1 MATFIPNITDVIPM
15 PLLYQPNI
23 QFLIQSGLYAKQQYN
38 ASLQKINEVY
48 GEYAKSPIFN
58 SAVNQRRNEYIQSLN
73 DYIDKFKHLDLRD
86 PSVVQEF
93 GNLFKPIANDALIV
107 NHMSISRQY
116 LNMKDEFNYL
126 KNTQGI
132 REYDKDGNLI
142 DLRTYDSKT
151 EAAIDGLMNYYANL
165 KLEDAMN
172 YKMYLP
178 VLRTYNVQELLRKKT
193 LEFYKEFKGAK
204 ESEIYVLDHDTGK
217 VYNITD
223 LNGAILPP
231 MVGGVAS
238 SAGYTIS
245 GGSVS
250 VIQQQPVTANQ
261 QPGAE
266 KQQTAVSGGGQ
277 ASGFQQVKA
286 GRIMYVVNKS
296 GGDKKVVDIYNY
308 LTEYISNDPM
318 FKEHY
323 KNEAMADYLNV
334 WASTGYDS
342 AKTMQ
347 YITNDIN
354 NYKKELFT
362 HFDFYLGLSNMIE
375 EQKKRISDEMQ
386 ALNYSGLDPLSAMV
400 LYQKEALLE
409 KYNTLSEVKNNIN
422 KSIEDKKSILEN
434 EIKISDMNLL
444 ASLPSIANY
453 SGILRNYTH
462 SLNASI
468 SLARNMIDESVQTL
482 SSGIGDAVASLPH
495 VPGLGGLG
503 GGANK
508 NNQIVPVKKSYN
520 LEKVKTDKQG
530 NIVKD
535 TQGNALKENRT
546 TYIPNYIDPNS
557 LANKDLG
564 KTVEDYLKSVN
575 NNQNINIRYIDNPKE
590 ITDVNAKNIIN
601 TLNTEFANLTKT
613 LDNTTNTNGVIVNG
627 YPYEA
632 DGKFYVPVGVML
644 NGNLQNLIYEITF
657 K

>member
-38 ASLQKINEVY
+38 ASLQKINEMY

-58 SAVNQRRNEYIQSLN
+58 SSVNQRRNEYIKSLN

-142 DLRTYDSKT
+142 DLRTYDGKA

-193 LEFYKEFKGAK
+193 LEFYKEFKGAN

-223 LNGAILPP
+223 LNGPVLPP

-238 SAGYTIS
+238 SAS
-245 GGSVS
+245 SSASSVS
-250 VIQQQPVTANQ
+250 VIPQQPGTANQ
-261 QPGAE
+261 QSGAVN
-266 KQQTAVSGGGQ
+266 QQTAVSGEGQ

-296 GGDKKVVDIYNY
+296 GGDKQVVDIYNY

-342 AKTMQ
+342 AKTIQ

-362 HFDFYLGLSNMIE
+362 HFDFYLRLSNMME

-400 LYQKEALLE
+400 LYQKDALLE
-409 KYNTLSEVKNNIN
+409 KYNNLSEAQNNIN
-422 KSIEDKKSILEN
+422 KSIEDKKSILWN

-453 SGILRNYTH
+453 SAILRNYTH

-468 SLARNMIDESVQTL
+468 SLARNMTDESVQTL

-495 VPGLGGLG
+495 APGLGGLG
-503 GGANK
+503 GANTKQPPIPYYSYVDLFLNGNKKQIKQINYINPSDFSEK
-508 NNQIVPVKKSYN
+508 NAPDVI
-520 LEKVKTDKQG
+520 LEKLNTINENNGVKF
-530 NIVKD
+530 
-535 TQGNALKENRT
+535 
-546 TYIPNYIDPNS
+546 TYVSDPN
-557 LANKDLG
+557 
-564 KTVEDYLKSVN
+564 
-575 NNQNINIRYIDNPKE
+575 IDTK
-590 ITDVNAKNIIN
+590 IKNSGVFNVIDAQLEKLYN
-601 TLNTEFANLTKT
+601 TA
-613 LDNTTNTNGVIVNG
+613 DNTTNVYGQTAYGKPIL
-627 YPYEA
+627 YEN
-632 DGKFYVPVGVML
+632 KYYLPVAILL
-644 NGNLQNLIYEITF
+644 NGKKEHYLYEI
-657 K
+657 KPKSQ

>member
-38 ASLQKINEVY
+38 ASLQKINEMY

-58 SAVNQRRNEYIQSLN
+58 SSVNQRRNEYIKSLN
-73 DYIDKFKHLDLRD
+73 NYIDKFKHLDLRD

-223 LNGAILPP
+223 LNGSVLPP

-238 SAGYTIS
+238 SAS
-245 GGSVS
+245 SSASSVS
-250 VIQQQPVTANQ
+250 VIQQQPGTANQ
-261 QPGAE
+261 QSGAQN
-266 KQQTAVSGGGQ
+266 QQTAVSGEGQ

-296 GGDKKVVDIYNY
+296 GGDKQVVDIYNY

-323 KNEAMADYLNV
+323 KSEAMADYLNV

-362 HFDFYLGLSNMIE
+362 HFDFYLRLSNMIE

-400 LYQKEALLE
+400 LYQKDALLE
-409 KYNTLSEVKNNIN
+409 KYNNLSEAQNNIN

-453 SGILRNYTH
+453 SAILRNYMH

-495 VPGLGGLG
+495 APGLGGLG
-503 GGANK
+503 GANTK
-508 NNQIVPVKKSYN
+508 QPSIHYYSYVDLPLKDNQTKRINQINYINPNDFSGKNAPDVI
-520 LEKVKTDKQG
+520 LEKLNEINKDNGVKF
-530 NIVKD
+530 
-535 TQGNALKENRT
+535 
-546 TYIPNYIDPNS
+546 TYVSDPN
-557 LANKDLG
+557 KDI
-564 KTVEDYLKSVN
+564 EIN
-575 NNQNINIRYIDNPKE
+575 NLRVFDAIDAQLQKVTDNADNI
-590 ITDVNAKNIIN
+590 
-601 TLNTEFANLTKT
+601 
-613 LDNTTNTNGVIVNG
+613 TNVYGQTAYG
-627 YPYEA
+627 YPIDYN
-632 DGKFYVPVGVML
+632 GKYYLPVAILL
-644 NGNLQNLIYEITF
+644 NGKREHYLYEIN
-657 K
+657 